1 MMQITRSNAYVKSLK
16 NILRFISKDSKR
28 KAVKFERKLNIH
40 IDGIVDFPYKYRKS
54 FYYSDENIRDCIYKG
69 YTIPY
74 LIDNEKDVIII
85 LDIFK
90 WIDR

>member
-1 MMQITRSNAYVKSLK
+1 MQITKDKKYIEALK
-16 NILRFISKDSKR
+16 NILKFISKDSKA
-28 KAVKFERKLNIH
+28 KARSFEKNLNKHIKNIIH
-40 IDGIVDFPYKYRKS
+40 FPYKYRRS
-54 FYYSDENIRDCIYKG
+54 YYYDNENTRDLIFKG

-74 LIDNEKDVIII
+74 LIDNDRIVI